1 MSCRNRR
8 NRPSVRSDSNEFLLA
23 KSVIMKVR
31 NLLIIVLPAECLSSS
46 IPLERR
52 RLFANQPSSLPLPL
66 FGYNYL
72 VGLAFESSLGNHM
85 KCLEHRHTSISY
97 IKARCTYIGHTMQ
110 HMLCISTALSHSMC
124 YCPQWFLVFQET
136 M

>member
-1 MSCRNRR
+1 M
-8 NRPSVRSDSNEFLLA
+8 RSDSNEFLLA

-72 VGLAFESSLGNHM
+72 VGLAFES
-85 KCLEHRHTSISY
+85 
-97 IKARCTYIGHTMQ
+97 
-110 HMLCISTALSHSMC
+110 
-124 YCPQWFLVFQET
+124 
-136 M
+136 